1 MKAQLR
7 TAFLFA
13 AAFLVCDSSIAQEA
27 DLQRLNPPASSQI
40 QHAASVTDLQV
51 VHVTDKLSRT
61 REAREGMLTYIE
73 ARDSGQLSARKGGRI
88 FDLGEE
94 KSFNLLSGLQEDE
107 TSWITKTFILRA
119 TNDVANVWI
128 EKSLDATVSDA
139 QLQELDEHILYST
152 PERSFRPD
160 KGIIENDNYLFGAPP
175 NVDGDGKVD
184 LLLHDI
190 EDGEGG
196 AGNVLGYVT
205 SADLNPEPS
214 DNHGN
219 AADILYVDIKEGLHN
234 GVPGLAWIIAHEYQH
249 LIHFAYQDK
258 TDWRILNAELSFV
271 NEGFSEWASV
281 VNGYFD
287 RRISY
292 LSKVEEHGTPLM
304 DWDTTED
311 LYDYERA
318 GLFTTYI
325 ADRIGPEAT
334 GSIVRAVT
342 QGEFGET
349 YAVGADGYD
358 VVLNAHST
366 SLSEIIPN
374 FHLAN
379 FVNDVSIDSQYG
391 YALQERQDVA
401 AVPTTPV
408 DGSSK
413 SSSDYIDLEMH
424 GGSVRYISWTDVAN
438 FSLHADVH
446 SEVAPALVDFYRPRI
461 ALRVIAEHVDGSRTI
476 ETVNPQEGFQ
486 LFNGDF
492 SRFTLAVMNSSGA
505 PLSSIRIDVNA
516 FWNEV
521 GEGGFF
527 RHAESYDD
535 GRAVEDFYY
544 GMPDVARFASKF
556 AVPMSSR
563 LAEVQVAPVYDTDF
577 SNSDAPEGSPRDFRL
592 HVWNVDADGYP
603 GEELFSTDVSE
614 TPSTRHIN
622 FATRA
627 FSFLDIALPD
637 TSSLANLGDS
647 VFVGISNI
655 GSDINYLVLTPSI
668 AQAGDDVSYLYYDFD
683 NGEGWAPL
691 SKITQGGE
699 EIFADMVHP
708 IRVEYIVA
716 ASVDAEDEAGLPAQ
730 ISLEQNYPNPFN
742 PSTSISY
749 SLPEAMRVRLAVYD
763 ALGRLV
769 TTITEGVQ
777 TAGRHEAS
785 LSADGWASGVYFY
798 MLETDARTVSKPM
811 ILMK

>member
-1 MKAQLR
+1 LKAQLR
-7 TAFLFA
+7 TVFLVA

-27 DLQRLNPPASSQI
+27 DLRRLNPPAPSQT
-40 QHAASVTDLQV
+40 QLAATTPNRQV
-51 VHVTDKLSRT
+51 IHVSDKLSQT
-61 REAREGMLTYIE
+61 PEAREGMLKYIE
-73 ARDSGQLSARKGGRI
+73 ARDAGLLSARKGGRS
-88 FDLGEE
+88 FDIGEE
-94 KSFNLLSGLQEDE
+94 KSFNLLRNLHEEE
-107 TSWITKTFILRA
+107 TSWITRTFILRA

-128 EKSLDATVSDA
+128 EESLDSTVSDA
-139 QLQELDEHILYST
+139 QLQELDEHILHST

-190 EDGEGG
+190 EEGEGG
-196 AGNVLGYVT
+196 AGNILGYVT

-214 DNHGN
+214 ENHGN

-234 GVPGLAWIIAHEYQH
+234 GVPGLGWIIAHEYQH
-249 LIHFAYQDK
+249 LIHFAYQDAQ
-258 TDWRILNAELSFV
+258 DWRILTPELSFV
-271 NEGFSEWASV
+271 NEGLSEWASII
-281 VNGYFD
+281 NGYFD
-287 RRISY
+287 RRINY
-292 LSKVEEHGTPLM
+292 LNKIEEHGTPLM
-304 DWDTTED
+304 DWDTETD

-334 GSIVRAVT
+334 GSIVRAVK
-342 QGEFGET
+342 QSEFGES

-358 VVLNAHST
+358 VVLSAEGT
-366 SLSEIIPN
+366 SLSEIIPK
-374 FHLAN
+374 FHVAN
-379 FVNDVSIDSQYG
+379 FVNDTSIDLQYG

-401 AVPTTPV
+401 AIPTTSV
-408 DGSSK
+408 DGSAK
-413 SSSDYIDLEMH
+413 SSSDFIDLEMH
-424 GGSVRYISWTDVAN
+424 GGAVQYISWTDVAN
-438 FSLHADVH
+438 LSLHADVH
-446 SEVAPALVDFYRPRI
+446 SEIAPALIEFYRPRI
-461 ALRVIAEHVDGSRTI
+461 ALRMIAEHVDGSRTI

-486 LFNGDF
+486 LFSGDF
-492 SRFTLAVMNSSGA
+492 SRVTLAVMNSSGA

-516 FWNEV
+516 HWNEV
-521 GEGGFF
+521 GESGFF

-535 GRAVEDFYY
+535 GRAVEGFYY

-556 AVPMSSR
+556 AVPTSSR

-592 HVWNVDADGYP
+592 HVWSEDADGYP
-603 GEELFSTDVSE
+603 GEELFRTDVTE
-614 TPSTRHIN
+614 APSTRHIN

-655 GSDINYLVLTPSI
+655 GSDINYLVLTPST
-668 AQAGDDVSYLYYDFD
+668 AQAGEDVSYLYYDFE

-691 SKITQGGE
+691 SKVTQNDE
-699 EIFADMVHP
+699 EIFAGMVYA

-716 ASVDAEDEAGLPAQ
+716 TSVDAEDEAELPLQ

-798 MLETDARTVSKPM
+798 MLETETRTVSKPM